1 MIKTMIVDDEPLA
14 VEILETYTRQ
24 ITQLSLVASCDNAVE
39 AHEKIILE
47 KPDLVFL
54 DIQMP
59 QMSGISLVKSL
70 EYPPMI
76 IFTTA
81 FPEFAVEGFEL
92 DAVDYLLKPISFERF
107 LRAVGKVMSKNSQL
121 TALNAEGSD
130 PSREFIFVKSDKKL
144 IKLSYEEILFIEGL
158 KDYVILYTDQ
168 SRIVTLQTMKTL
180 EEKLPESVF
189 LRVHRS
195 FIVNLNKIH
204 SIHSDDIEMVVKD
217 KVRQIPIGSNYAE
230 KLHRIVNRK
239 KL

>member
-14 VEILETYTRQ
+14 IEILETYIRQ
-24 ITQLSLVASCDNAVE
+24 VPQLSLVASCCNAVD
-39 AHEKIILE
+39 AHEKIIVE
-47 KPDLVFL
+47 KPAVVFL

-59 QMSGISLVKSL
+59 QLSGISLAKSL
-70 EYPPMI
+70 DSPPMI

-107 LRAVGKVMSKNSQL
+107 LRAVGKVMSKSAQPAAA
-121 TALNAEGSD
+121 TGEGPD
-130 PSREFIFVKSDKKL
+130 PSHEFIFVKSDKKL
-144 IKLSYEEILFIEGL
+144 IKLSYGEILFVEGL
-158 KDYVILYTDQ
+158 KDYVILYTNQ
-168 SRIVTLQTMKTL
+168 ARIVTLQTMKTL
-180 EEKLPESVF
+180 EEKLPESLF

-217 KVRQIPIGSNYAE
+217 KIRQIPVGSNYAE
-230 KLHRIVNRK
+230 KLQRLVNRR